1 MNLSNLFSHETVNKG
16 RQPAFDLCKTLCI
29 VLMILCH
36 VFYAIKYSTTES
48 LNATYIAHNL
58 VRLLGAQFFMFSM
71 GMGLAYSRNDTAKCC
86 ARRGL
91 ILLLTG
97 YMLNFLREILPWMVT
112 GNYPMFGSIMTNDKF
127 LMLLSCDILQF
138 AGLAFLFFAL
148 IKYLKWSNLT
158 IFIVTLCI
166 TVIGAFCTNEITVK
180 LTPDNFYYSFVGLL
194 IPIKNFT
201 ISDYVCF
208 SFSNW
213 IIYPVVG
220 WLFGKA
226 LKRCHNLD
234 TFYLYLLG
242 ISLPI
247 FLLAWAAFDAVGK
260 NMWLILMNPVVYHQQ
275 NPVILA
281 IYMNIIAIAISVAH
295 LLSIRLTKFRFWD
308 VIQHLSSELPTLYIV
323 SWIAIGWLG
332 AWLKYNH
339 KFLTKDFEDIFFVFV
354 GVIAVSEIYIYF
366 KNKYKNCAKEKI
378 VVKETEKVEE
388 KELVNQ

>member
-1 MNLSNLFSHETVNKG
+1 MNIFNLFSHEKVNNG
-16 RQPAFDLCKTLCI
+16 RQPAFDLCKTICI
-29 VLMILCH
+29 ILMILCH
-36 VFYAIKYSTTES
+36 VFYVIKYSTTAT
-48 LNATYIAHNL
+48 LNATYVAHNL

-71 GMGLAYSRNDTAKCC
+71 GMGLAYSRNDTAACC
-86 ARRGL
+86 AKRGL

-97 YMLNFLREILPWMVT
+97 YGLNFLREILPWMVT
-112 GNYPMFGSIMTNDKF
+112 GTYPMFAHIMTNDKF

-148 IKYLKWSNLT
+148 VKHFKWNNLT
-158 IFIVTLCI
+158 IFIITLFI

-180 LTPDNFYYSFVGLL
+180 LTADTFYYSFVGLL

-201 ISDYVCF
+201 INDYVCF

-226 LKRCHNLD
+226 LKRCQDLD
-234 TFYLYLLG
+234 RFYLYLFWVSTPL
-242 ISLPI
+242 L
-247 FLLAWAAFDAVGK
+247 LLAWAAFDAVGK

-281 IYMNIIAIAISVAH
+281 VYMNIIAIAISVAH
-295 LLSIRLTKFRFWD
+295 LFSNYFVKFKFWN
-308 VIQHLSSELPTLYIV
+308 IIKHLSSELPTLYIV

-332 AWLKYNH
+332 AWLKYNQ

-354 GVIAVSEIYIYF
+354 GVVLVSEIYIF
-366 KNKYKNCAKEKI
+366 IKNKYKKKKT
-378 VVKETEKVEE
+378 VKLEINQNIE
-388 KELVNQ
+388 KEELTNVK

>member
-1 MNLSNLFSHETVNKG
+1 MEFLKLFSNEHVNNG

-29 VLMILCH
+29 ILMILCH
-36 VFYAIKYSTTES
+36 VFYVIKYTTTAT
-48 LNATYIAHNL
+48 LNPTYIAHNL

-86 ARRGL
+86 LKRGI

-97 YMLNFLREILPWMVT
+97 YFLNFMREILPWIVT
-112 GNYPMFGSIMTNDKF
+112 GTYPMFANIMTYDKF

-138 AGLAFLFFAL
+138 AGLAFIFFA
-148 IKYLKWSNLT
+148 IAKYFKWSNLT
-158 IFIVTLCI
+158 IFVVTLFL
-166 TVIGAFCTNEITVK
+166 TAVGAFCTNEITVK
-180 LTPDNFYYSFVGLL
+180 LTTDNFYFSFIGLF

-201 ISDYVCF
+201 MSDYVCF
-208 SFSNW
+208 SFCNW

-226 LKRCHNLD
+226 LKKCHDLD
-234 TFYLYLLG
+234 KFYLYLFW

-281 IYMNIIAIAISVAH
+281 VYMNIIAIAISVCH
-295 LLSIRLTKFRFWD
+295 LLSIHFLKFRFWN
-308 VIQHLSSELPTLYIV
+308 VIKHLSSELPTLYIV
-323 SWIAIGWLG
+323 SWIIIGWIG
-332 AWLKYNH
+332 AWLKHSN
-339 KFLTKDFEDIFFVFV
+339 KSLNKDFDNIFWVFV
-354 GVIAVSEIYIYF
+354 IVLAISEIYVFI
-366 KNKYKNCAKEKI
+366 KNKLKNKKKTNA
-378 VVKETEKVEE
+378 
-388 KELVNQ
+388 